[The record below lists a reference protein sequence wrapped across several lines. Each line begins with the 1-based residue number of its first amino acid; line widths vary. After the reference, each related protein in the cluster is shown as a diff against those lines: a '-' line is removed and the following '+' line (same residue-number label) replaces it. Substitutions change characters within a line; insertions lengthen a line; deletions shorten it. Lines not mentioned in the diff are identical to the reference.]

1 MLYSEHSIAET
12 EVESPLHVAVIVT
25 RGALA
30 HYFSDDCITALNP
43 IKSWKQ
49 SDTDAYCHSIML
61 GMQYG
66 IKSQDPQ

>member
-43 IKSWKQ
+43 IKAENKVIR
-49 SDTDAYCHSIML
+49 TLIVIA
-61 GMQYG
+61 
-66 IKSQDPQ
+66 